1 MGDYNGRPNFLLK
14 SATGLL
20 WKNLPPDLE
29 ALVSMPNMA
38 SAIRNFALGPRG
50 LYCLTQHSG
59 GSSNVWSVL
68 AEDWKGG
75 CPLRVTFG
83 PDGYVWGEKEWMDPN
98 TGGHLVQAFGKQPP
112 KLTSESSKRHPSL
125 KSFEINFVALGKA
138 SSWVVGTQLSG
149 PFWSGIPKKLEE
161 TMNREIG
168 AGQLIVNLVLC
179 PMREDIYWIE
189 YWDGTIDFSLPTDWD
204 LNAIGGHIMQH
215 VNVKVFRSP
224 FEVLA
229 SPSSSTSLSP
239 LNPQDSLYDF
249 VLKEFNK
256 GWLHPTKQPAPQ
268 VHHIYEIALPNALR
282 ASFVDYVATI
292 EAKRKHTASGLPQ
305 GNQAFGWHGTR
316 RTCGLG
322 DNPSFLRLCSGRGC
336 ATCCILKTSFD
347 QGQAGHAPNRN
358 FLRFGKAIYTSSAS
372 SKSDD
377 YQVSERSQYR
387 SLIFARMVKG
397 KSKQMAKG
405 DKTLQTNPAGY
416 DSVDGIVGQELNYD
430 ETCLYVKD
438 AIRPAFLVLYR

>member
-50 LYCLTQHSG
+50 LYWYTYQSVNDVIEQR

-249 VLKEFNK
+249 
-256 GWLHPTKQPAPQ
+256 
-268 VHHIYEIALPNALR
+268 
-282 ASFVDYVATI
+282 
-292 EAKRKHTASGLPQ
+292 
-305 GNQAFGWHGTR
+305 
-316 RTCGLG
+316 
-322 DNPSFLRLCSGRGC
+322 
-336 ATCCILKTSFD
+336 
-347 QGQAGHAPNRN
+347 GQAGHAPNRN

-416 DSVDGIVGQELNYD
+416 DSVDGIVGKELNYD